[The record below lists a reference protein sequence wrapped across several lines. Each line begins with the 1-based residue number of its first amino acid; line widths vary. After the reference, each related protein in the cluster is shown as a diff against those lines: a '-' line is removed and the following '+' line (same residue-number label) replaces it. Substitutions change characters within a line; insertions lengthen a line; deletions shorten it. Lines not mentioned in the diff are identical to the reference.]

1 MKRSPSGWLSP
12 PFSAWLESPRKQALR
27 QGFNY
32 KTSQKPRE
40 GHGEV
45 RQGQEGS
52 QQRDITEQIT
62 MMAAEVN
69 PAGASRS

>member
-1 MKRSPSGWLSP
+1 MKRSPSGRLSP
-12 PFSAWLESPRKQALR
+12 LFSAWLELPRKQALR
-27 QGFNY
+27 QGFKY

-52 QQRDITEQIT
+52 HQRDIIEQVAV
-62 MMAAEVN
+62 MAVEVN